1 MEDKSFI
8 SGILNLYRESV
19 KKLPVLKYS
28 WGIIVVICI
37 LALITSLRIG
47 TPEALFK
54 ASLYIIGIMFLIF
67 IFSLIAKTNDKAIK
81 YPLYILVYA
90 VLLTI
95 TAFVIGFAVHNFT
108 DNKYDIYYKLFG
120 YPGNKTETAGIKSE
134 NINSEIT
141 GSKEEKLNTAQKSDT
156 GSLREDGKPYRNN
169 TQEAQYLLK
178 YLGYEIMYADGYE
191 GPATTKALEEFQRE
205 HNLPVSGAADNQTL
219 IILRERA
226 EKSFLKS
233 DEK

>member
-1 MEDKSFI
+1 MEDKSYI
-8 SGILNLYRESV
+8 STIINLYRNAV

-28 WGIIVVICI
+28 WGIIVIICI

-67 IFSLIAKTNDKAIK
+67 IFSLIAKTNDKTIK
-81 YPLYILVYA
+81 YPLYVLVYA

-108 DNKYDIYYKLFG
+108 DNKYDIYYRLFG
-120 YPGNKTETAGIKSE
+120 YPDNKSEIANVKSE
-134 NINSEIT
+134 NLNS
-141 GSKEEKLNTAQKSDT
+141 AQKSDV
-156 GSLREDGKPYRNN
+156 GVVGEDGITFRNN

-178 YLGYEIMYADGYE
+178 YLGYEILYPDGYE
-191 GPATTKALEEFQRE
+191 GPATTKALEDFQRK
-205 HNLPVSGAADNQTL
+205 HNLPVSGAADNQTIL
-219 IILRERA
+219 VLRERA
-226 EKSFLKS
+226 KKSFLKS
-233 DEK
+233 EEQEK